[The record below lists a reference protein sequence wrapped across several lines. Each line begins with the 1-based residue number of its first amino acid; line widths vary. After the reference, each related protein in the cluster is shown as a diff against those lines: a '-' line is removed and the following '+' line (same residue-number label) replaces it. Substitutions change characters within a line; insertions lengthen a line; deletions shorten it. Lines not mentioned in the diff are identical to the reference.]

1 MGLKTLAPF
10 LSALII
16 SFFIPQAALATQ
28 TAASSAV
35 LKNEVLGI
43 KTLDPRV
50 QKLTKFLQ
58 SYNSP
63 LTDYAQNF
71 IESAD
76 KYQLDWRLIPA
87 ITGVESTFGKQIP
100 LDSFNAY
107 GWNNGYF
114 KFKSWEDSIEHV
126 TKVLR
131 EKYFDRGLDNPFK
144 IGPVYAPPSKAWAG
158 KVVFFM
164 QKIECSQNSDCLN
177 GFELTI

>member
-1 MGLKTLAPF
+1 MKKKTLALVISVLTIFF
-10 LSALII
+10 LFPSSAKANL
-16 SFFIPQAALATQ
+16 

-35 LKNEVLGI
+35 LKNSVLGI
-43 KTLDPRV
+43 KNPDLRV
-50 QKLTKFLQ
+50 KQLKNFLNF
-58 SYNSP
+58 YHSP
-63 LTDYAQNF
+63 LAPYADCLVKT
-71 IESAD
+71 AD

-100 LDSFNAY
+100 ANSFNAY

-131 EKYFDRGLDNPFK
+131 EKYFDQGLDNPFK

-164 QKIECSQNSDCLN
+164 KKIECFQNSDCLN

>member
-1 MGLKTLAPF
+1 MALKTLAPF

-16 SFFIPQAALATQ
+16 SLFIPQAALATQ

-35 LKNEVLGI
+35 LKNSVLGI
-43 KTLDPRV
+43 KNPDPRV
-50 QKLTKFLQ
+50 DQLKNFLNF
-58 SYNSP
+58 YHSP
-63 LTDYAQNF
+63 LADYADCF
-71 IESAD
+71 VKTAD

-100 LDSFNAY
+100 LNSFNAY

-114 KFKSWEDSIEHV
+114 KFKSWEESIEHV
-126 TKVLR
+126 AKVLS
-131 EKYFDRGLDNPFK
+131 EKYYARGLDNPYK
-144 IGPVYAPPSKAWAG
+144 IGPVYAPPSKTWAG

-164 QKIECSQNSDCLN
+164 KKIECSQNSDCLT